1 MPALPA
7 AFSASFEAIT
17 LSAALDAITFGADFD
32 AITFGADFDA
42 ITFGAD
48 FEAITLL
55 ADTLF
60 DTTGATRRVL
70 AMIAFWVAVRL
81 LIKDFFWIDIA
92 LSSGFFYNC
101 RRLALLCCKPLAKLE
116 SELFSLKTSELRR
129 FSAKVRASR

>member
-1 MPALPA
+1 LPALPA

-17 LSAALDAITFGADFD
+17 LSAALDAITFGADFE
-32 AITFGADFDA
+32 A

-92 LSSGFFYNC
+92 LSSGFF
-101 RRLALLCCKPLAKLE
+101 L
-116 SELFSLKTSELRR
+116 
-129 FSAKVRASR
+129 